1 MKLEDIVIAQKFG
14 ASPLL
19 CISWLQEETARRQS
33 LIDKHR
39 VKATCASS
47 SALLRSGFIYV
58 RAVA

>member
-19 CISWLQEETARRQS
+19 CISWLQEETAQRQS
-33 LIDKHR
+33 LIGKHR
-39 VKATCASS
+39 FKATCPSPG
-47 SALLRSGFIYV
+47 ALLRSGFNYV